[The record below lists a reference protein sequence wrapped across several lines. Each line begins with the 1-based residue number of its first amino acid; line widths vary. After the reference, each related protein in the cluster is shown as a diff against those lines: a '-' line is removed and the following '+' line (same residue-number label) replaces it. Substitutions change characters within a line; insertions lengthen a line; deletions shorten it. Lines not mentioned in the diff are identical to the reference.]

1 MSHFYAGWKQ
11 GDFPEVT
18 QNPDS
23 SKRKFKAFRFRELR
37 SFHNTIV
44 VLPFALA
51 QCANSVWI
59 AERIIK
65 SFVKP

>member
-18 QNPDS
+18 QNSDS

-44 VLPFALA
+44 VLPFA
-51 QCANSVWI
+51 
-59 AERIIK
+59 
-65 SFVKP
+65 